1 MFGTKDTTTFQDVYI
16 VVHIVL
22 KKIKHMKKY
31 NYYYDRIPI
40 TKEQFLLIVP
50 KDWEDNVKD
59 GEYSFGYYRAIEIEQ
74 PENN

>member
-1 MFGTKDTTTFQDVYI
+1 
-16 VVHIVL
+16 
-22 KKIKHMKKY
+22 MKKY